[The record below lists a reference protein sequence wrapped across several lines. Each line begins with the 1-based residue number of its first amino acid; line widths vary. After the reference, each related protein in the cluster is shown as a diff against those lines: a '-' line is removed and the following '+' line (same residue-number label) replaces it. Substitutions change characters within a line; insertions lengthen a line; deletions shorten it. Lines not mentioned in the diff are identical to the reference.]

1 MLAEILLVLGG
12 HPSSFFIPSP
22 PPPSLTQT
30 LIVSPSL
37 SEYLHPGEVASL
49 NSLGL
54 LAFRHRKIK
63 SWAEDTTRRGRQAVL
78 AESLLNCGS
87 SSSRKGKGRDLVTGG
102 QNGEEDE
109 EVVPNQYLS
118 TLAAS
123 VLDVLKGYDLLIV
136 ETEAKVLSFDPVL
149 VQDQQGYVPLS
160 SLVATFDK
168 WQAPLAS
175 LAQMVDQLSSSRPS
189 SSSSFSSGWTP
200 GQCIDLVDERTQ
212 TGNPFLAQIFTT
224 IASSLRH
231 LFLTHLVSFL
241 LYGLA
246 STESTPTSPSLAL
259 DIGPDPLSPQYRIYA
274 LNEDMLPASVRGK
287 TKESLLYVGRVAATL
302 RREGRN
308 LPKGLL
314 DGLREEIMRV
324 SGMED
329 GDGLDEAVQRA
340 RAEIGEWLWKHI
352 LTGPQVTES
361 IETFANFFLARKADY
376 SISVIREI
384 SKLRL
389 DKLIKSNPHSS
400 SSVIREQ
407 DLDLALLR
415 ASVGTTAETDWGL
428 EKLRFKLENGPL
440 RAILP
445 SIPARTPKKGGSEER
460 SFNNDKNGIRDLF
473 SSSLLGTPLTLT
485 TTITWPL
492 DLFMTPPAISAYSDI
507 HAYLTAI
514 QDTHLRVLHT
524 WTSLSSA
531 QRQRRKWTGVNEGGT
546 AEGEV
551 HARKKLA
558 RSAWGT
564 VRAMLFFL
572 DQLQSHFMTDIID
585 VQHRRILDRL
595 ELIEGVPSG
604 TSVLGGST
612 RGSLKGSVRQTDT
625 QTRAGTSYA
634 PSLPGEK
641 RAASPFSESRAGFG
655 MDSQTARST
664 RIPPTPTK
672 AQNNYLD
679 FLTLR
684 QMHARHLSFLREGLL
699 LSDPAV
705 ATLTRDILDTCNR
718 FTGLV
723 ERWGGDVVPELLME
737 GVEGEKVGKM
747 VGERAGAVREI
758 NETLHDLLVEFFSA
772 LLDTQNPPSSTD
784 PDKSAAGGNATSFSR
799 TTRAAQMSR
808 MMSRQSSI
816 TLGALN
822 TKRNG
827 VRTKKDLDKEEKGL
841 EAEAVM
847 SRHIEQLL
855 LRLDFNGVL
864 TAWKLEEDE
873 SDLAG
878 KSVLAEGGL

>member
-1 MLAEILLVLGG
+1 MLAETLLVLGG
-12 HPSSFFIPSP
+12 HPSSFFIASP
-22 PPPSLTQT
+22 PAPSTSRT
-30 LIVSPSL
+30 YIVSPSL

-49 NSLGL
+49 NSLGS
-54 LAFRHRKIK
+54 LAFRYRRIKTWAEETHRK
-63 SWAEDTTRRGRQAVL
+63 GREAVL
-78 AESLLNCGS
+78 VESLTS
-87 SSSRKGKGRDLVTGG
+87 SSSGKGKHRETAKG
-102 QNGEEDE
+102 NGNDDA
-109 EVVPNQYLS
+109 VADDSPNQYLS

-123 VLDVLKGYDLLIV
+123 LLDVLGGYDLLLV
-136 ETEAKVLSFDPVL
+136 ETEARVLALDPVL

-160 SLVATFDK
+160 SLVAKFDR

-175 LAQMVDQLSSSRPS
+175 LSAMVDQLSAPPS
-189 SSSSFSSGWTP
+189 SSSPLSSTSNWTP
-200 GQCIDLVDERTQ
+200 GKLLDLIAEKTQ
-212 TGNPFLAQIFTT
+212 TGNPFLEQIYTT
-224 IASSLRH
+224 IASALRH

-241 LYGLA
+241 LYGIA
-246 STESTPTSPSLAL
+246 PTRSTPTTPSLAL
-259 DIGPDPLSPQYRIYA
+259 DVGPDPLSPQHRVYA
-274 LNEDMLPASVRGK
+274 LNEEMLPSSVKGK
-287 TKESLLYVGRVAATL
+287 TRESVVYVGRVTATL
-302 RREGRN
+302 RREERS
-308 LPKGLL
+308 LPKSLV

-324 SGMED
+324 TEMDEG
-329 GDGLDEAVQRA
+329 GGLDEAIQRA

-352 LTGPQVTES
+352 LTGPQVAES
-361 IETFANFFLARKADY
+361 IETFANFFLARRADY

-389 DKLIKSNPHSS
+389 DKLITSNPHSS

-415 ASVGTTAETDWGL
+415 ASVGTTAETDHGL

-445 SIPARTPKKGGSEER
+445 SVVPARTPKKGSIGEKSFDER
-460 SFNNDKNGIRDLF
+460 NGIRDLF

-514 QDTHLRVLHT
+514 QDTHIRVLDC
-524 WTSLSSA
+524 WTSLSAA

-551 HARKKLA
+551 KARKNLA
-558 RSAWGT
+558 RSSWGT

-585 VQHRRILDRL
+585 VQHRRLLEQL
-595 ELIEGVPSG
+595 ELVEGVSSG
-604 TSVLGGST
+604 ASVLGGST

-625 QTRAGTSYA
+625 QTREGTTYA
-634 PSLPGEK
+634 PSLAGE
-641 RAASPFSESRAGFG
+641 RTSGSPFSESHAGFG
-655 MDSQTARST
+655 MDSQTVRSS
-664 RIPPTPTK
+664 RVPPTPTK
-672 AQNNYLD
+672 AQNNFLD

-684 QMHARHLSFLREGLL
+684 QMHTRHLSFLREGLL
-699 LSDPAV
+699 ISDPAL
-705 ATLTRDILDTCNR
+705 ATVTRDILDTCKR

-723 ERWGGDVVPELLME
+723 ERWGGDVLPELLME
-737 GVEGEKVGKM
+737 GVDGEEVGKM
-747 VGERAGAVREI
+747 VGEHADAVKEI

-772 LLDTQNPPSSTD
+772 LLETQNPTSSSSD
-784 PDKSAAGGNATSFSR
+784 PDKSSAGGNATSFSR
-799 TTRAAQMSR
+799 TTRVAQMSR
-808 MMSRQSSI
+808 MMSRQSSF
-816 TLGALN
+816 TLGAMN
-822 TKRNG
+822 AKTGG
-827 VRTKKDLDKEEKGL
+827 VRTKKDLEREERGL
-841 EAEAVM
+841 EAEVVM

-864 TAWKLEEDE
+864 TAWKLKEDE
-873 SDLAG
+873 GDLAG